1 MFDFYKWH
9 QAFWYIEL
17 CFAKAAMREK
27 SIITWGHQLSGQSYS
42 SPEIHPALEK
52 FTHLQLSA
60 EAQPLVLFALCLAV
74 QYIIISLHS
83 KLLLM
88 DGYVC

>member
-1 MFDFYKWH
+1 
-9 QAFWYIEL
+9 
-17 CFAKAAMREK
+17 MREK
-27 SIITWGHQLSGQSYS
+27 SIITWGHQLSGQRYS

-60 EAQPLVLFALCLAV
+60 EAEPFALCLVV
-74 QYIIISLHS
+74 QYISISLHY

-88 DGYVC
+88 DGYFC